1 MKKSAILLCGV
12 IMLFV
17 PLVVL
22 AKIGVGI
29 GTGRITIEQEMK
41 PGLIYSLPPVMV
53 MNTGD
58 EPSEYGVGIQW
69 HENQPEL
76 RPEAEWFSFSPATF
90 HLEPGT
96 SQIVQTKLTLPIK
109 GVKPGKYFAFLQ
121 GFPVRK
127 ATGGASVGIAAATK
141 LYFSVAPANFL
152 TGIYYRVTSF
162 FTIYSPW
169 SYIVL
174 IVVLGSGL
182 IALLRRFISFNIG
195 VSVRKK

>member
-1 MKKSAILLCGV
+1 MKKSAVLLCGAIV
-12 IMLFV
+12 LFL
-17 PLVVL
+17 PLAVL

-29 GTGRITIEQEMK
+29 GTGKIIVDQEMK
-41 PGLIYSLPPVMV
+41 AGLIYTLPPVMV

-58 EPSEYGVGIQW
+58 EPSEYGMGIQW
-69 HENQPEL
+69 HENQPEM
-76 RPEAEWFSFSPATF
+76 RPAKEWFSFSPATF

-96 SQIVQTKLTLPIK
+96 SRVVQMKLTLPIK
-109 GVKPGKYFAFLQ
+109 GAKPGKYFAFIQ

-127 ATGGASVGIAAATK
+127 ATGGASIGIAAATK

-152 TGIYYRVTSF
+152 AGIYYRVVSL

-174 IVVLGSGL
+174 IIVAGSGL
-182 IALLRRFISFNIG
+182 VAFLRRFFSLNLGISL
-195 VSVRKK
+195 KKK